1 MAKTQ
6 HLKRRIRSIRNTM
19 QVTRAMKMVSAARLR
34 RAQDRIVA
42 ARPYARRMLAVLRSL
57 AGRAGHE
64 AHPLLQERE
73 VRRVDAV
80 VISSDRG
87 LCGSFNANILK
98 TAAAFADRQ
107 VGHALLIHPV
117 GRKSRDYFRR
127 RTFDVGR
134 EWTDLLR
141 NLNYAS
147 ASEIADV
154 VIERYTKAETDA
166 VYVVYNEFKSAIAQT
181 PVVERILPIADHEF
195 DAKHAP
201 AVEDYIYE
209 PDAQVLFDR
218 LLPGHVEIQIF
229 RALLESA
236 AAEHAARMSAME
248 SATSNASELI
258 DTLTLR
264 MNRVRQASITT
275 EIIEV
280 VSGAQ
285 ALG

>member
-6 HLKRRIRSIRNTM
+6 HLKRRIRSIRSTM

-34 RAQDRIVA
+34 RAQDRIIA
-42 ARPYARRMLAVLRSL
+42 ARPYARRMLAVLESL
-57 AGRAGHE
+57 ARRASHE

-73 VRRVDAV
+73 IRRVDV
-80 VISSDRG
+80 LVISSDRG
-87 LCGSFNANILK
+87 LCGSFNTNILK
-98 TAAAFADRQ
+98 TAAAFADSQR
-107 VGHALLIHPV
+107 GRETRIHPI
-117 GRKSRDYFRR
+117 GRKAREYFRR
-127 RTFDVGR
+127 RRYHVGR
-134 EWTDLLR
+134 EWTEVLR
-141 NLNYAS
+141 NLDYATS
-147 ASEIADV
+147 AAISRF
-154 VIERYTKAETDA
+154 VIERYAAAEVDA
-166 VYVVYNEFKSAIAQT
+166 VYLVYNEFKSAIAQT
-181 PVVERILPIADHEF
+181 PVVERILPIADHEIE
-195 DAKHAP
+195 AGKPA

-209 PDAQVLFDR
+209 PDAQSLFDR
-218 LLPGHVEIQIF
+218 LLPYHVEVQVF

-236 AAEHAARMSAME
+236 AAEHAARMTAME
-248 SATSNASELI
+248 SATSNASELV

>member
-34 RAQDRIVA
+34 RAQDRIIA
-42 ARPYARRMLAVLRSL
+42 ARPYARRMLAVLRSV
-57 AGRAGHE
+57 ARRASHD
-64 AHPLLQERE
+64 AHPLLQERDI
-73 VRRVDAV
+73 RRADVI

-87 LCGSFNANILK
+87 LCGSFNANIIK
-98 TAAAFADRQ
+98 TAASFVDSQKGRD
-107 VGHALLIHPV
+107 VRIHPI
-117 GRKSRDYFRR
+117 GRKARDYFRR
-127 RTFDVGR
+127 RAYELGR
-134 EWTDLLR
+134 EWNDVLR
-141 NLNYAS
+141 NLDYAT
-147 ASEIADV
+147 AAEIGHF
-154 VIERYTKAETDA
+154 VIDRYTDSEVDA
-166 VYVVYNEFKSAIAQT
+166 VYLVYNEFKSAIAQT
-181 PVVERILPIADHEF
+181 PVVERLLPIADHEF
-195 DAKHAP
+195 EAQGP
-201 AVEDYIYE
+201 VAVEDYLYE
-209 PDAQVLFDR
+209 PDAQSLFDR
-218 LLPGHVEIQIF
+218 VLPEHVEIQVF

-275 EIIEV
+275 ELIEV

-285 ALG
+285 ALR